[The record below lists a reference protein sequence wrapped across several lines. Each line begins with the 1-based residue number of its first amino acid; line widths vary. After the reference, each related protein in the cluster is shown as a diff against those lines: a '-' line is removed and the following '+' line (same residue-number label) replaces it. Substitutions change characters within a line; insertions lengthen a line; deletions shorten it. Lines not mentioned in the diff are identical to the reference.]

1 MERGTPTAGTADAGQ
16 EKSLPNTEQ
25 VAGKQSQE
33 IQNDN
38 TSDQS
43 CPTQETLALMAA
55 IVGRHI
61 NKEPALAVDYAF
73 RLWES
78 AGEEL
83 IEKLIEKQE
92 EASWLQFC
100 LELDQKPYE
109 GIKRPSKWPAPFA
122 HFLELVVRCRTPAD
136 GTKRFRDFLHSS
148 MDERKADGRM
158 KEFRGTGFTNLR
170 L

>member
-55 IVGRHI
+55 IGCIWTLSLVGGPKLVPMAVAAGFIQRAEVA
-61 NKEPALAVDYAF
+61 KAGLSPELPAAFEP
-73 RLWES
+73 RLLLT
-78 AGEEL
+78 AG
-83 IEKLIEKQE
+83 
-92 EASWLQFC
+92 
-100 LELDQKPYE
+100 
-109 GIKRPSKWPAPFA
+109 
-122 HFLELVVRCRTPAD
+122 
-136 GTKRFRDFLHSS
+136 RFDRS
-148 MDERKADGRM
+148 
-158 KEFRGTGFTNLR
+158 
-170 L
+170 